1 MSSSH
6 PMLTSQDF
14 PLSFL
19 HKKKLSL
26 MTFSDLTNSEKP
38 VLVDF
43 YADWCA
49 PCRAMK
55 PILEDLKAQMGD
67 DLSIYKIDVD
77 KNQMIAERYAIR
89 SIPTLILFKNGEPV
103 WRKSGVAS
111 SVELQRAVEQ
121 NS

>member
-1 MSSSH
+1 
-6 PMLTSQDF
+6 
-14 PLSFL
+14 
-19 HKKKLSL
+19 

-67 DLSIYKIDVD
+67 DVSIYKIDVD